1 MEVNYGNV
9 LNFAGKNGNVCIRD
23 SRGTARVLKSGE
35 RDGIDLV
42 QKADHFLFNGKWY
55 TRDEF
60 ATLLD
65 GESRQK
71 DP

>member
-9 LNFAGKNGNVCIRD
+9 LKFARTNGSVCIRD

-35 RDGIDLV
+35 RNGVDV
-42 QKADHFLFNGKWY
+42 VKKADHFLFKGKWY

-60 ATLLD
+60 AKLLD
-65 GESRQK
+65 GESSQ
-71 DP
+71 

>member
-9 LNFAGKNGNVCIRD
+9 LKFAGKHGSVCIKD

-35 RDGIDLV
+35 RDGVDV
-42 QKADHFLFNGKWY
+42 VKKADHFLYRGKWY

-60 ATLLD
+60 AKLLD
-65 GESRQK
+65 GESSQK
-71 DP
+71 EP